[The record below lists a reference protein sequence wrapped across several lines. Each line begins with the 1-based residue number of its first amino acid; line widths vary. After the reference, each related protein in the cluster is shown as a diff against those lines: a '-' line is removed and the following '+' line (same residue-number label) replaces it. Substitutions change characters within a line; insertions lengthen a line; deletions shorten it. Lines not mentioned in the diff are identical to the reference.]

1 MAVNSKATP
10 VMTDREESPADLFH
24 LVGNLIPEAQKVT
37 SVEAGDTVAQ
47 ALALMEQHNFSQLP
61 VSVNSRVVGV
71 LSYHSLAVGLL
82 RLGKVEEPIGELPVE
97 EFVEQLQFVQA
108 DENWE
113 TIVPHLN
120 ADEAVLVGTRRELEA
135 ILTPMDGLTYL
146 AQVTTPFVLL
156 AEIEQAL
163 RKIISACIPAS
174 ELPACIRTALTEK
187 YGSEGLPDALTDFT
201 VDDTILLIQ
210 HSKNWPRFAA
220 IFGST
225 PQQRSR
231 VGQRLREIR
240 DLRNAVFHFRRK
252 ATPEDEGALHRH
264 RDWLQIKTQLLVKP
278 PSDSAATA
286 TAGPAPED
294 FQRLLTRIPVPEGQ
308 RQLYKALYDAGAKGL
323 THAELIAVMGRR
335 DMQDLAGV
343 LGALGRRVNGTPGY
357 GEENQP
363 GTNMVIDWEP
373 LPEGKWRLRLKPE
386 MRAVLEALS
395 PAWLDATST
404 TGVVH

>member
-1 MAVNSKATP
+1 MAGNSKATP
-10 VMTDREESPADLFH
+10 ATADRHETLADLFH
-24 LVGNLIPEAQKVT
+24 LVGKLIPEGQQVVSVHPDT
-37 SVEAGDTVAQ
+37 SVAE
-47 ALALMEQHNFSQLP
+47 ALALMEKHNFSQLP

-71 LSYHSLAVGLL
+71 FSHHSLAVGLL
-82 RLGKVEEPIGELPVE
+82 RMGKVDEPIGDLPTE

-113 TIVPHLN
+113 AIVPHLN
-120 ADEAVLVGTRRELEA
+120 EDEAVLVGTRRGLDA

-146 AQVTTPFVLL
+146 AQVTAPFVLL

-163 RKIISACIPAS
+163 RQIISACIPAA
-174 ELPACIRTALTEK
+174 ELPACIQNALAKK
-187 YGSEGLPDALTDFT
+187 YSSAETPHELMELT
-201 VDDTILLIQ
+201 VDDYVLLIQ
-210 HSKNWPRFAA
+210 HGQNWPRFASV
-220 IFGST
+220 FGNT
-225 PQQRSR
+225 PYHRSR

-252 ATPEDEGALHRH
+252 PTPEDEDTLRRH
-264 RDWLQIKTQLLVKP
+264 RDWLQIKTQLLAKP
-278 PSDSAATA
+278 SSDDPALAFTA
-286 TAGPAPED
+286 PAPED

-308 RQLYKALYDAGAKGL
+308 RQLYKALYDAGAAGL

-343 LGALGRRVNGTPGY
+343 LGALGHRVNGTPGY

-363 GTNMVIDWEP
+363 GTNMVIDWES

-386 MRAVLEALS
+386 MCAALEALQ
-395 PAWLDATST
+395 PAWLFGREA
-404 TGVVH
+404 